1 MQTQSEGQT
10 PATRGDYAACR
21 CCGVSALCRPRA
33 NGTGASAPL
42 ARRRAVRRNSVL
54 FRAGEPF
61 RFLYAICTGSIKT
74 CAHDSG
80 GCARILGFHLAG
92 EVLGMNAISSGA
104 HACDAVTLEATHV
117 CEIRFDDLETLGEH
131 DPTVRRVIFHMMGD
145 AISHDHALL
154 LSFLGKQNAAER
166 LATYLLTLSQR
177 YAVRGFSGGQFKL
190 SMSRNDIANY
200 LGLAQ
205 ATVSRLF
212 TQLQRDGIIDVSA
225 KRVHIHDHD
234 QLARIA
240 GTPSAVTRLWDA
252 AH

>member
-1 MQTQSEGQT
+1 MQIRTEGQA
-10 PATRGDYAACR
+10 PETRCDYAACQ

-33 NGTGASAPL
+33 NGTGSSAPL
-42 ARRRAVRRNSVL
+42 ARRRTVRRNGAL
-54 FRAGEPF
+54 YRAGEPF
-61 RFLYAICTGSIKT
+61 QFLYAICTGSIKT
-74 CAHDSG
+74 CAHDG
-80 GCARILGFHLAG
+80 GDCVRILGFHLAG

-104 HACDAVTLEATHV
+104 YTCDAVALEPTHV
-117 CEIRFDDLETLGEH
+117 CEIQFDELETRGEH
-131 DPTVRRVIFHMMGD
+131 DTTVRRVIFHMMGD

-166 LATYLLTLSQR
+166 LAAYLLTLSRR
-177 YAVRGFSGGQFKL
+177 YAVRGFSGGEFKL

-212 TQLQRDGIIDVSA
+212 TQFQRDGVIDVSA
-225 KRVHIHDHD
+225 KRVHIHDLD